1 MLKNKAKINRDFYM
15 DNFFEYFYRG
25 ILKNMNKTQF
35 MLRLFGILILLICLA
50 CNCKKKVEYDYSGIF
65 INQYYKTQ
73 ISDTESMF
81 LSFSRADSLLQGEYF
96 IFSGKAIVKTHPF
109 DGVTTKR
116 HTIINFHSDAG
127 IRKTKGNIHT
137 SGDTVVYGFGTRKHP
152 SQYEFIRIREARA
165 QVLKPR
171 YDTPIF
177 SKVRKRQLTYGNA
190 KGYYTSK
197 KIDNISADRYPSII
211 LEVGKGLASNIMMRD
226 LPLELDLYQPIGDTV
241 KKRPLIVLIHGGAFV
256 IGDKDSETMIYMA
269 EYFAKRGFVAASI
282 NYRIGY
288 MFLPGGYSYLERCM
302 YRAVQD
308 ARAAIRYLV
317 HHASDYGID
326 PSYIFVAGNS
336 AGGFTA
342 LKTAFMEQHEAFA
355 SASGNSF
362 LLREDLGCLD
372 CSGNNYKNKFKISGV
387 INMWGAL
394 TDTALISNK
403 ENIPVLSFHGDAD
416 QIVPANHQYPFANVG
431 TEFSSFFS
439 QKTYGSVMIDRRMRN
454 LSLKS
459 RLVLFP
465 GADHDPQVDSQNKL
479 NEIMDMILAESEE
492 FLFSIIS
499 ADSTM
504 LKGKYQIFL
513 QDDISSFQ
521 LTGKGSIRANWSVVG
536 GKIITTTQN
545 GSEVQVVWFANAPEH
560 KIQFSAINE
569 NGMLTTGEKQ
579 IRLSNE

>member
-1 MLKNKAKINRDFYM
+1 MKKKMKNTM
-15 DNFFEYFYRG
+15 
-25 ILKNMNKTQF
+25 F
-35 MLRLFGILILLICLA
+35 MLRIIGLLVIVFCIA

-65 INQYYKTQ
+65 INQYYKAR
-73 ISDTESMF
+73 ISDTETMF
-81 LSFSRADSLLQGEYF
+81 LFFSRADSLLQGEYF
-96 IFSGKAIVKTHPF
+96 LHTGKAIAKTHAF
-109 DGVTTKR
+109 DGYTKKR
-116 HTIINFHSDAG
+116 HTIIHFHSDEG

-137 SGDTVVYGFGTRKHP
+137 SGDTVVYDFGTRKHP
-152 SQYEFIRIREARA
+152 SQYELIRIREARP
-165 QVLKPR
+165 QIMKPR
-171 YDTPIF
+171 YNSPVF
-177 SKVRKRQLTYGNA
+177 SKVRKRVLTYGNA

-197 KIDNISADRYPSII
+197 KIDKITPDRYPSII
-211 LEVGKGLASNIMMRD
+211 ADVGKSLAGNIMMRD
-226 LPLELDLYQPIGDTV
+226 LPLELDLYQPIGDTL

-256 IGDKDSETMIYMA
+256 IGDKDSETMVSMA

-317 HHASDYGID
+317 HHAPEYGID

-372 CSGNNYKNKFKISGV
+372 CSGNTYKTKFKISGV

-394 TDTALISNK
+394 TDTALISKK

-416 QIVPANHQYPFANVG
+416 QIVPPNHQYPFANVG

-439 QKTYGSVMIDRRMRN
+439 QKTHGSVMIDRRMKN
-454 LSLKS
+454 LSLISK
-459 RLVLFP
+459 LVLFP
-465 GADHDPQVDSQNKL
+465 GADHDPQVDAQNKL
-479 NEIMDMILAESEE
+479 NEIMDMILTESEQ
-492 FLFSIIS
+492 FLFNIIS
-499 ADSTM
+499 SDSTI
-504 LKGKYQIFL
+504 LKGKGQVSL
-513 QDDISSFQ
+513 QDDISSFE
-521 LTGKGSIRANWSVVG
+521 LKGKGSIRANWSVLG
-536 GKIITTTQN
+536 GRVISTSSDGRKVN
-545 GSEVQVVWFANAPEH
+545 VVWFANAPEH
-560 KIQFSAINE
+560 KIHFTAINE
-569 NGMLTTGEKQ
+569 NGLLTTGEQQ
-579 IRLSNE
+579 IRLTNE